1 MGNVELCGGPNAQ
14 DANELHLVG
23 HIKNSQTRALISVL
37 EASKIKYKLDIVSL
51 PQPSTKKSNQTQ
63 GVQGLSG

>member
-14 DANELHLVG
+14 DGKELHLVG

-37 EASKIKYKLDIVSL
+37 EASKI
-51 PQPSTKKSNQTQ
+51 
-63 GVQGLSG
+63 